1 MKKIISVLLCLVFL
15 FAFAVSCGSASGKAD
30 GGAYVEGGGDNQG
43 IAPGTMTAC
52 ARNDNVYYDMWK
64 NEFRKGQVEYDY
76 SASDSEIA
84 SVDRNGKLYGY
95 VSDNWGL
102 NSLKRVKVSVKNGE
116 KAIPN
121 KTITAYDEKGSPEFT
136 AKTDNA
142 GDAFLF
148 PSCDKGY
155 FTVEG
160 VEENGELI
168 KTKFDGE
175 NRSFEVS
182 LAEDGANSDIIQ
194 LMFVID
200 ATGSMGDE
208 MEYLKV
214 ELGDV
219 IRRVVGD
226 SDCKIYLAF
235 LSYRD
240 DGDKEKFAYSDFAD
254 VTDPEKYAENSRLL
268 TDQKATGGGD
278 YPEALDEALE
288 LAMGKQWIDG
298 GTKIIFHLY
307 DAPAHT
313 ANSNKIRFKN
323 AVVSAAEKG
332 IRICPILASGANDL
346 CEYLARQSAIC
357 TGGTFVWITNDSGIG
372 GDHYDPDVKNAVV
385 EKLNDLLVRLING
398 YKTGVFADPVPYNGK
413 KTDDKTSESLNE
425 TENSG
430 ETESNGEPQSGGEE
444 QSENL
449 PHSGEEF
456 SD

>member
-1 MKKIISVLLCLVFL
+1 MKKLISALLCLVFL
-15 FAFAVSCGSASGKAD
+15 FAFAVSCGSASGMPE
-30 GGAYVEGGGDNQG
+30 GGAYDDGKGDNQG
-43 IAPGTMTAC
+43 ITPGTMTAC
-52 ARNDNVYYDMWK
+52 AWNDNVYYDMWK

-76 SASDSEIA
+76 SASDLEIT
-84 SVDRNGKLYGY
+84 SVDRNGKMYGY

-121 KTITAYDEKGSPEFT
+121 KMITAYDEKGVLEFT

-160 VEENGELI
+160 VEQNGELI
-168 KTKFDGE
+168 KTDFDSE

-226 SDCKIYLAF
+226 CDCKIYLAF
-235 LSYRD
+235 LFYRD

-254 VTDPEKYAENSRLL
+254 VTEPENYAKNSQLL
-268 TDQKATGGGD
+268 MSQKATGGGD

-288 LAMGKQWIDG
+288 MAMGKQWIDG

-313 ANSNKIRFKN
+313 TNSNKIRFKN
-323 AVVSAAEKG
+323 SVISAAEKG
-332 IRICPILASGANDL
+332 IRICPVLASGANDL
-346 CEYLARQSAIC
+346 CEYLARQSAIY

-372 GDHYDPDVKNAVV
+372 GDHYDPDVINAVV

-398 YKTGVFADPVPYNGK
+398 YKTGVFADPVPYDGK
-413 KTDDKTSESLNE
+413 KPDDKTSES
-425 TENSG
+425 TESTS
-430 ETESNGEPQSGGEE
+430 ETESTGEIESNRELSGEP
-444 QSENL
+444 
-449 PHSGEEF
+449 HSDEGA

>member
-1 MKKIISVLLCLVFL
+1 MKKIISALLCVMLV
-15 FAFAVSCGSASGKAD
+15 FAFAISCAGKNGMTD
-30 GGAYVEGGGDNQG
+30 GGAYGEGSGGNQG
-43 IAPGTMTAC
+43 ITPGTMTAC
-52 ARNDNVYYDMWK
+52 AWNDNVYYDMWK
-64 NEFRKGQVEYDY
+64 NEFRKGQVGYDY
-76 SASDSEIA
+76 SASDPKIT
-84 SVDRNGKLYGY
+84 SVDRNGKMYDY
-95 VSDNWGL
+95 ISDNWGL

-121 KTITAYDEKGSPEFT
+121 KTITAYDEKGTPEFI

-160 VEENGELI
+160 AEENGELI
-168 KTKFDGE
+168 KTNFDGE

-226 SDCKIYLAF
+226 SDCKIFLAF
-235 LSYRD
+235 LFYRD

-254 VTDPEKYAENSRLL
+254 VTEPENYAKNSSLL
-268 TDQKATGGGD
+268 MNQKAKGGGD

-288 LAMGKQWIDG
+288 MAMGKQWIDG

-313 ANSNKIRFKN
+313 TKSNKMRFEG
-323 AVVSAAEKG
+323 AVVSAAKKG
-332 IRICPILASGANDL
+332 IRICPVLASGANDL
-346 CEYLARQSAIC
+346 CEYLARQSAIY

-398 YKTGVFADPVPYNGK
+398 YKTGIFADPVPYNGK
-413 KTDDKTSESLNE
+413 KPDEKTSDSVESASE
-425 TENSG
+425 TESIG
-430 ETESNGEPQSGGEE
+430 ETESNKE
-444 QSENL
+444 QES
-449 PHSGEEF
+449 SGEAH
-456 SD
+456 SDDGASD